1 MRQKNTSWY
10 TAGSR
15 LNVLKRSYRSLI
27 LNVRGPGYWQ
37 QQMVMMVPPGFGTLA
52 NWMTGEASDVKLR
65 EILADL
71 ESVGD
76 DAVEDL
82 VQNLQQAL

>member
-1 MRQKNTSWY
+1 
-10 TAGSR
+10 
-15 LNVLKRSYRSLI
+15 
-27 LNVRGPGYWQ
+27 
-37 QQMVMMVPPGFGTLA
+37 MVMMVPPGFGTLA